1 MPEYRYTG
9 VSINGKPI
17 QGIVFSPDTKTVKV
31 KLKKVVRT
39 KGIRIESIEKKRV
52 YLYKV
57 SKGTEKPIFG
67 EQRAFTADELRNALI
82 KMGYKV
88 YYVRKKLFDF
98 KFKVP
103 SKDLVLFIRICSDL
117 LNEHFSYDEIL
128 TLVRSDTENRRL
140 RDTLSDIQ
148 KDLKGGMEGP
158 AVYRKHE
165 DVFGKFTAHML
176 AVASTSGNMAAI
188 YDSTAKFLER
198 EEEFK
203 SSLRSVLVM
212 PVVVLVA
219 MVATV
224 FFYVIYIFPK
234 MTSMLIKHGI
244 DIPPM
249 TQATLDLS
257 QFLQNYWLYLLAG
270 IVIPVILFYQWSRT
284 DEGRY
289 AIDRAL
295 LGVPVLGPILRKTSI
310 EIFARVFHALY
321 SSSGENV
328 TAIRI
333 AAESCRNKFIEKQL
347 NTVVVPRM
355 LREGKSFVECLSGTN
370 CFTLTAVRRLRAG
383 EESGTLRENALQL
396 AKYYEKE
403 NKQRMARLVDFV
415 NILISIVVTL
425 LIIALTLVSSEVGF
439 VTPPTPLS
447 R

>member
-9 VSINGKPI
+9 VNINGKPI
-17 QGIVFSPDTKTVKV
+17 QGVVFSPDTKTVKM

-39 KGIRIESIEKKRV
+39 KGVRIESIEKKRV
-52 YLYKV
+52 YVYKV
-57 SKGTEKPIFG
+57 AKGTEKPIFG
-67 EQRAFTADELRNALI
+67 EQKAFTSEELKNALV

-88 YYVRKKLFDF
+88 HYVRKKLFDF

-117 LNEHFSYDEIL
+117 LKEQFSYDEIL

-148 KDLKGGMEGP
+148 KDLKGGMEGE
-158 AVYRKHE
+158 AVYARHE
-165 DVFGKFTAHML
+165 DVFGRFTAHML

-188 YDSTAKFLER
+188 YESTAKFLER
-198 EEEFK
+198 EQEFK

-212 PVVVLVA
+212 PIVVLIA

-224 FFYVIYIFPK
+224 VFYVVYIFPK
-234 MTSMLIKHGI
+234 MTAMLVKHNI
-244 DIPPM
+244 EIPPM
-249 TQATLDLS
+249 TQATINLS
-257 QFLQNYWLYLLAG
+257 QFLQDYWAILLAA
-270 IVIPVILFYQWSRT
+270 IVIPVLLFIQWART
-284 DEGRY
+284 DKGRY
-289 AIDRAL
+289 VIDRAL
-295 LGVPVLGPILRKTSI
+295 LSVPVLGPILRKTSI

-333 AAESCRNKFIEKQL
+333 AAESCRNRFIEKQI

-355 LREGKSFVECLSGTN
+355 LREGKSFVECLSRTN

-396 AKYYEKE
+396 ARYYEKE
-403 NKQRMARLVDFV
+403 NKQRMASLVDLV
-415 NILISIVVTL
+415 NILISVIVTL

-439 VTPPTPLS
+439 VSPPTPLS